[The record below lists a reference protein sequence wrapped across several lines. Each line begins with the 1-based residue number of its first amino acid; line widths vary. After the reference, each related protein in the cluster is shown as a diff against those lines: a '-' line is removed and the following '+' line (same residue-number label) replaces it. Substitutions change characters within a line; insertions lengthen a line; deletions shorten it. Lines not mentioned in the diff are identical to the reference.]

1 MFARNCLFRIFAKII
16 MYLVYRFFTSVIF
29 AMINATIVLYMCQRF
44 FRVMRAHYQ
53 IMAESERFNSIIS
66 ESRASLNYIS
76 SKVSKGMDQMKED
89 IAKELFITDHLTK
102 LSSKVGLLLQR
113 YSELEEGLI
122 ELVRM
127 NHNTKSVQIETPP
140 DINEEVK
147 CILAA
152 VRKRQSQPQQQQ
164 SDRPRT
170 PRKLRISTNASAAVK
185 DPQPHNSIANSRF
198 LTSQSYD
205 TDLSNVTTL
214 ERQERPRTPAYPEVQ
229 LLNDLRPATDAKPIG
244 FRPSWKCE
252 T

>member
-1 MFARNCLFRIFAKII
+1 
-16 MYLVYRFFTSVIF
+16 MYLIYRFFTSIIF

-44 FRVMRAHYQ
+44 FRVMRAHYR
-53 IMAESERFNSIIS
+53 IMAEAERFNSVIS

-76 SKVSKGMDQMKED
+76 SKISEGMDQMKED

-102 LSSKVGLLLQR
+102 LNSRVSLLLQR

-127 NHNTKSVQIETPP
+127 NHNMKSVRIETPI

-147 CILAA
+147 CILMAA
-152 VRKRQSQPQQQQ
+152 KKNQSQQQQQ
-164 SDRPRT
+164 SDHPRT
-170 PRKLRISTNASAAVK
+170 PTKLRTSTNTSTGAK
-185 DPQPHNSIANSRF
+185 DPQPHNFITSSKF

-205 TDLSNVTTL
+205 TDISNVTF
-214 ERQERPRTPAYPEVQ
+214 EKQERRAPAYPEVQ
-229 LLNDLRPATDAKPIG
+229 LLNDPRPAVDIKAIG